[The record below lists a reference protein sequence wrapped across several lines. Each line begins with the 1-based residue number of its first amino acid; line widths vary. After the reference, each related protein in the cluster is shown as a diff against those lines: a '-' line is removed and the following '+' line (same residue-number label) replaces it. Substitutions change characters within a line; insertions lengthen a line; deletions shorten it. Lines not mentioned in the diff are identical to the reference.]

1 MKDAPDLMTLKN
13 RTFMAVGP
21 SRIACC
27 SLALLQGG
35 LAGEQD
41 VDILHKL
48 SRERV
53 ATALTTLE
61 KTFPDAL
68 RGADEQEPEVLTTA
82 RKAAISALRA
92 FRDEAED
99 VDGTLGPLA
108 LHSVEPAI
116 TGFLN
121 LMIATL
127 DARHDASR
135 QDKRDTAM
143 EAVKAADSVGR
154 AIQMIAVN
162 ASIEAARAGDS
173 GRGFKVIADEVKTLA
188 GKTQSLLAQV
198 SAAMRAY

>member
-1 MKDAPDLMTLKN
+1 MTLKN

-27 SLALLQGG
+27 TLALLQGG
-35 LAGEQD
+35 LAGDEE
-41 VDILHKL
+41 VELLHQL
-48 SRERV
+48 SRDRV
-53 ATALTTLE
+53 ATAIKTLE
-61 KTFPDAL
+61 TAFTADLRSAGECEPD
-68 RGADEQEPEVLTTA
+68 VLTTA
-82 RKAAISALRA
+82 RKQAIEALRA

-99 VDGTLGPLA
+99 IEGKLGPVA
-108 LHSVEPAI
+108 LRRVEPAI

-162 ASIEAARAGDS
+162 ASIEAARAGES

>member
-1 MKDAPDLMTLKN
+1 MTDAPDLMTLKN

-27 SLALLQGG
+27 TLALLQGG
-35 LAGEQD
+35 LAGNEE
-41 VDILHKL
+41 VDLLYRL
-48 SRERV
+48 SSDRV
-53 ATALTTLE
+53 ASALATLE
-61 KTFPDAL
+61 MTFPEAL
-68 RGADEQEPEVLTTA
+68 SAANEAEPDVLATARRGAI
-82 RKAAISALRA
+82 KALHA
-92 FRDEAED
+92 FRDKAED
-99 VDGTLGPLA
+99 VDGKLGPLA
-108 LHSVEPAI
+108 LRSVEPAV

-121 LMIATL
+121 LMVATL

-135 QDKRDTAM
+135 QGKRDTAM